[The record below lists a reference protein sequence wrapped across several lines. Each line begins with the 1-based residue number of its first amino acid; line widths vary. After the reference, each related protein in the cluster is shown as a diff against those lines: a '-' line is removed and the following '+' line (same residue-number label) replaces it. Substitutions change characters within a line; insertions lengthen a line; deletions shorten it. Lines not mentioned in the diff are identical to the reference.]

1 MTDQQGTRVEV
12 LVEPFR
18 ENEPGPHVI
27 AAIEVLDAAGLAP
40 DMGPFAT
47 VAEGDLDTTIDAV
60 GRMLSAAF
68 DAGAD
73 AVQVRIERAVNDGDS
88 TRHS

>member
-1 MTDQQGTRVEV
+1 MNDEPIPPQARAEV

-18 ENEPGPHVI
+18 ENAPGPHVI
-27 AAIEVLDAAGLAP
+27 AAIEALDAAGLSP

-47 VAEGDLDTTIDAV
+47 ETHGDLDITVDAIA
-60 GRMLSAAF
+60 RLLRASF

-73 AVQVRIERAVNDGDS
+73 AVQVRIERID
-88 TRHS
+88 TRSEQ